1 MKVKI
6 LEPAFFNNTYL
17 NKGEIVNLNIDECP
31 SWAEVIGKKP
41 KAKEQEQKEEN
52 EQELIALRKEL
63 LELTG
68 KEVTEEF
75 TKEQLIEEIEKAK
88 KTLKQVQGDKD
99 TELADEAKKEYLE
112 ELLNKAFDKGILLE
126 GTENKTVDEQ
136 IKELEELL
144 KG

>member
-1 MKVKI
+1 MKVRI

-31 SWAEVIGKKP
+31 SWAEVIGEKP
-41 KAKEQEQKEEN
+41 KVKELEQKEEN
-52 EQELIALRKEL
+52 
-63 LELTG
+63 G
-68 KEVTEEF
+68 KDSSPTTQNDNGKV
-75 TKEQLIEEIEKAK
+75 QNDEKGENGTDAEK
-88 KTLKQVQGDKD
+88 VEDDKD
-99 TELADEAKKEYLE
+99 ISDEAKKEYLE

-136 IKELEELL
+136 IAELEELL

>member
-1 MKVKI
+1 MKVRI
-6 LEPAFFNNTYL
+6 SEPAFFNNIYL
-17 NKGEIVNLNIDECP
+17 NKGEIVDLNIDECP
-31 SWAEVIGKKP
+31 SWAEVIGEKP
-41 KAKEQEQKEEN
+41 KAKEAKDDEAKKQK
-52 EQELIALRKEL
+52 LVALRKEL
-63 LELTG
+63 YELTG

-75 TKEQLIEEIEKAK
+75 TKEQLIEAIEKAK
-88 KTLKQVQGDKD
+88 KDKD
-99 TELADEAKKEYLE
+99 GQGKDDSDNADEAKKEYLE

>member
-6 LEPAFFNNTYL
+6 LEAAFFNNIYL
-17 NKGEIVNLNIDECP
+17 NKNAIVDLNIDECP
-31 SWAEVIGKKP
+31 SWAEVIGEKQKIKKT
-41 KAKEQEQKEEN
+41 EKEEDKPDSLA
-52 EQELIALRKEL
+52 EDKKE
-63 LELTG
+63 ED
-68 KEVTEEF
+68 KPIFDEV
-75 TKEQLIEEIEKAK
+75 EK
-88 KTLKQVQGDKD
+88 Q
-99 TELADEAKKEYLE
+99 KEYLE